1 MEQQYELLAAAIIER
16 ALLDYRRARKN
27 ILKKY
32 DVLNSEIKI
41 SEIQKFLKSKWFS
54 LLSDLNGEKLIDL
67 MEAEEIKLNEEDPKE
82 TEDVNPDE
90 TEECEMQ
97 KVSCAA

>member
-1 MEQQYELLAAAIIER
+1 MEQQYEMLSAAIIEQ
-16 ALLDYRRARKN
+16 ALRDYRRARKN

-54 LLSDLNGEKLIDL
+54 LLSDLDGEKLIEL
-67 MEAEEIKLNEEDPKE
+67 MENEEIKLNEPD
-82 TEDVNPDE
+82 TEEAE

-97 KVSCAA
+97 KVSCTI

>member
-1 MEQQYELLAAAIIER
+1 MEQQYEMLAVAIIER
-16 ALLDYRRARKN
+16 ALLDYRRAKKN

-41 SEIQKFLKSKWFS
+41 GEIQKFLKSKWFS
-54 LLSDLNGEKLIDL
+54 LLSDLNGEKLIAL
-67 MEAEEIKLNEEDPKE
+67 METEEINLNEE
-82 TEDVNPDE
+82 E
-90 TEECEMQ
+90 TEESKCEMQ

>member
-16 ALLDYRRARKN
+16 ALLDYRRAKKN

-67 MEAEEIKLNEEDPKE
+67 MEAEEINLNEEE
-82 TEDVNPDE
+82 TEEP
-90 TEECEMQ
+90 ECEMQ

>member
-16 ALLDYRRARKN
+16 ALLDYRRAKKN

-67 MEAEEIKLNEEDPKE
+67 MEPEEINLNEEE
-82 TEDVNPDE
+82 TEEP
-90 TEECEMQ
+90 ECEMQ

>member
-1 MEQQYELLAAAIIER
+1 MEESYEMLSAAIIEQ
-16 ALLDYRRARKN
+16 ALRDYRRARKN

-54 LLSDLNGEKLIDL
+54 LLSDLDGEKLIEL
-67 MEAEEIKLNEEDPKE
+67 MENEEIKLNE
-82 TEDVNPDE
+82 PD
-90 TEECEMQ
+90 TKECEMQ
-97 KVSCAA
+97 KESCTI